1 MCGIVYVK
9 RFDGKIARKQVIK
22 RYHKQ
27 KDRGEDGYGYLTID
41 PRHKVSKVHRFQF
54 EHEAK
59 AALER
64 SESKEILLHHRFPTS
79 TPNLVE
85 ATHPIVVSHDELEYD
100 YYVVHN
106 GVITND
112 DSLKDKHEKLG
123 YKYTTELFKTYKTS
137 LGGITYNH
145 GSVYNDS
152 EALAIELAR
161 TIEGKQKVANAEGAI
176 AYIAL
181 QTTKGG
187 KAVAL
192 YYGTNGRNP
201 LCVTLDKQFI
211 AIASEGGRAIAAHTH
226 YKYVYASGAVEE
238 VPELKLAGYNTPAY
252 SRPGYSY
259 VGQHT
264 ASSLSAGWDD
274 DMGAYGK
281 HPRSDDM
288 DERSAE
294 ADLWE
299 LEQQLEEVES
309 DLDFAKSYGK
319 QAMEN
324 GDAEE
329 EDAWKSEIKALEA
342 RRRDLETTIQK
353 LALAIS

>member
-9 RFDGKIARKQVIK
+9 RFDGKTARKQVIK

-41 PRHKVSKVHRFQF
+41 PRHKVSRVKRFQF

-64 SESKEILLHHRFPTS
+64 SEAKEILLHHRFPTS

-85 ATHPIVVSHDELEYD
+85 ATHPIVVSHDELEHD

-112 DSLKDKHEKLG
+112 DALKDKHEKLG
-123 YKYTTELFKTYKTS
+123 YKYTTELSKSYKSSINGTVYS
-137 LGGITYNH
+137 H

-161 TIEGKQKVANAEGAI
+161 TIEGKQPVANAEGAI

-201 LCVTLDKQFI
+201 LCMTLEKNYI
-211 AIASEGGRAIAAHTH
+211 AIASEGGRAIPAHTH
-226 YKYVYASGAVEE
+226 YKYVYATGAVVETTE
-238 VPELKLAGYNTPAY
+238 VKLSGYNTPVTRY
-252 SRPGYSY
+252 VSR
-259 VGQHT
+259 
-264 ASSLSAGWDD
+264 SATSAIEWED

-281 HPRSDDM
+281 HHVNEDQ
-288 DERSAE
+288 AE
-294 ADLWE
+294 TDLWE
-299 LEQQLEEVES
+299 LEQQLEDVES
-309 DLDFAKSYGK
+309 DIDFAKSAA
-319 QAMEN
+319 QEAIDT
-324 GDAEE
+324 GDVESEDGWKAEL
-329 EDAWKSEIKALEA
+329 KAL
-342 RRRDLETTIQK
+342 TTRQVELHTLIQK
-353 LALAIS
+353 LVLVMN